1 MEETDEYKKFLE
13 EREIYRKTCR
23 VSDEKIKEQEL
34 EIDESGLEIPI
45 KIKSNIIRTFGELR
59 KYATSTKNVRK
70 MEPYL
75 SDSDF
80 SYIFNWILDK
90 ELKNGSFVKDNLD
103 YIN

>member
-1 MEETDEYKKFLE
+1 MEETDEYKQFLE

-23 VSDEKIKEQEL
+23 VSDEKIKKLEI

-45 KIKSNIIRTFGELR
+45 KIKGNIIKTFGELR

-80 SYIFNWILDK
+80 SYIFNWILRK
-90 ELKNGSFVKDNLD
+90 EIKNGIFVKDNSD

>member
-1 MEETDEYKKFLE
+1 MEKTEEYKQFLI
-13 EREIYRKTCR
+13 EREDYMKSCR
-23 VSDEKIKEQEL
+23 VSDDKIKEQEL

-45 KIKSNIIRTFGELR
+45 KIKGKIIKTFGELR
-59 KYATSTKNVRK
+59 KYAISTKNVRK

-80 SYIFNWILDK
+80 SYIFNWILRK
-90 ELKNGSFVKDNLD
+90 EIKNGTFIKEISD

>member
-1 MEETDEYKKFLE
+1 MEETDEYKQFLE
-13 EREIYRKTCR
+13 EREIYRQSCK

-45 KIKSNIIRTFGELR
+45 KIKGNIIRTFGELR
-59 KYATSTKNVRK
+59 KYATSTKNIRK

-75 SDSDF
+75 SDNDF